1 MQVLDFFSKKK
12 NPPKTD
18 SFKDIATGKFF
29 VMFTLY
35 ADVSVITLLL
45 GNFCRKHKLILAV
58 RPLHYLIMI
67 GETVVCDVSLR
78 HTVR

>member
-29 VMFTLY
+29 VMFTIY

-45 GNFCRKHKLILAV
+45 SNLRGKHNLIRAV
-58 RPLHYLIMI
+58 CLPRYLIMI
-67 GETVVCDVSLR
+67 GVIVICDVALR
-78 HTVR
+78 RTVR